1 MLYDMTRAISPA
13 RFGSEYDDFLF
24 SPIGEDRNG
33 LMLSVVSML
42 ARLNLD
48 PWHKAASFAE
58 LPRITRICISSTR
71 TIFTLGTA
79 ARPS

>member
-1 MLYDMTRAISPA
+1 MMRATSSA

-24 SPIGEDRNG
+24 SSIGEDSNG

-42 ARLNLD
+42 ARLNLA

-58 LPRITRICISSTR
+58 LPVE
-71 TIFTLGTA
+71 A
-79 ARPS
+79 AT